1 MCARGFTIA
10 TGKVTGFW
18 APDLLHRLFHTPQV
32 GEEIV
37 DHHGDGYA
45 GSLELAA
52 GANYSLA
59 GHNTATLQ
67 YFAAEVYAFDIA
79 IPGEGC
85 VGKVAVSSSSS
96 AAVASSS
103 TSAVPSANSAAAGT
117 LTSVAATR
125 TVPAVAASSTSA
137 SAAAVVS
144 PAGSDCHTHADGS
157 LHCV

>member
-1 MCARGFTIA
+1 M
-10 TGKVTGFW
+10 
-18 APDLLHRLFHTPQV
+18 

-37 DHHGDGYA
+37 NHHGDGYA
-45 GSLELAA
+45 GSLELAT

-79 IPGEGC
+79 VPGEGC
-85 VGKVAVSSSSS
+85 VGKAVVISSSS
-96 AAVASSS
+96 AVASA
-103 TSAVPSANSAAAGT
+103 TSAVAAT

-125 TVPAVAASSTSA
+125 TVQAAASSTFATSQAVA
-137 SAAAVVS
+137 S
-144 PAGSDCHTHADGS
+144 PQGSDCHTHADGT